1 MDTRIPTSHIT
12 MIAGAAAPRFPG
24 DDGTCKPG
32 DEDHF
37 KHNLDP
43 VTGQRVRHKK
53 TWCYPLQKYSPS
65 GRHSMWMNLDDRKEF
80 EMDLKY
86 GKSGEPTLIEALRS
100 KHLAFKVRRMQLR
113 APLLSPP
120 LLTTTF
126 DNYILY
132 I

>member
-126 DNYILY
+126 DNYI
-132 I
+132 